1 MGRIIYGQWIILIE
15 HYFKILRFNEFTYEI
30 VIPLIS
36 ACLASYIYN
45 EILLDIQALSKLR
58 EMLPTAISVLI
69 GFTIMAITLLSASE
83 SNTITNI
90 KNRESRASYLNGKL
104 ISIYKLMLIMFSYAL
119 IVEIFFL
126 LVIFFVA
133 FLINVYTCPI
143 LVIIS
148 LFLEIFLLL
157 HILLL
162 IVRSVTSL
170 YLVLYHQN

>member
-15 HYFKILRFNEFTYEI
+15 HYFKTLKCNEFIYEI

-36 ACLASYIYN
+36 ACSVSYIYN
-45 EILLDIQALSKLR
+45 EVGLDIQALSELR
-58 EMLPTAISVLI
+58 GMLPTAISVLI

-90 KNRESRASYLNGKL
+90 KNRESQASYLNGKL

-126 LVIFFVA
+126 LVIFFVS
-133 FLINVYTCPI
+133 FLINIYTFSM
-143 LVIIS
+143 LVMIC

-170 YLVLYHQN
+170 YLVLYHQS

>member
-1 MGRIIYGQWIILIE
+1 MGRIVYGQWVILIE
-15 HYFKILRFNEFTYEI
+15 HYFKILKRNEFTYEI
-30 VIPLIS
+30 GIPFVS

-45 EILLDIQALSKLR
+45 EMGLDVQALSKLR

-90 KNRESRASYLNGKL
+90 KNRESKASYLNGKL

-126 LVIFFVA
+126 LVIFFVS
-133 FLINVYTCPI
+133 FLINIYSFSM
-143 LVIIS
+143 LVMIC

-162 IVRSVTSL
+162 IVRSITSL

>member
-15 HYFKILRFNEFTYEI
+15 HYFKILKCNEFTYEI

-36 ACLASYIYN
+36 ACSASYIYN
-45 EILLDIQALSKLR
+45 EMGLDIQTLSKLT

-83 SNTITNI
+83 SNTIINI
-90 KNRESRASYLNGKL
+90 KNREAQKSHLNGKL

-126 LVIFFVA
+126 LVIFFIS
-133 FLINVYTCPI
+133 FLINIYTHPI
-143 LVIIS
+143 LVMLS
-148 LFLEIFLLL
+148 LFLEIFLLF

-170 YLVLYHQN
+170 YLVLYHQS